1 MQGANDTWQSK
12 GSSRTLKLFPTF
24 MLGGDKIQLR
34 IEFMVNDAIN
44 FDWLQL

>member
-1 MQGANDTWQSK
+1 MQEANDTWQSK
-12 GSSRTLKLFPTF
+12 GSSRTLKLFPF
-24 MLGGDKIQLR
+24 LGGDKIQLR